1 MQLNNYNN
9 IFFIGI
15 GGSGMSALANYFVG
29 ENKRVKGYDKF
40 ESTNTNNLQS
50 KGVEIIYNDDIDEV
64 GIEYL
69 EPEKTLVIYTP
80 AIPKTSTLL
89 QYFMS
94 SGFVVL
100 KRAEALGLI
109 ANSSFCV
116 AIAGTHG
123 KTTTTSILGH
133 LLKSCDK
140 SATIFLGGISEN
152 YNSNLIA
159 NGKDIFVVE
168 ADEFDK
174 SFLTLKPNI
183 ACVTSIDADHLDI
196 YNGLDDLKDN
206 FNLFIKNIVPKGIL
220 ISNEDLEIG
229 GESFGFEST
238 SKYNIKNIN
247 LIDRGYNFDLFI
259 EDSLIQNFNFN
270 LPGKHNLSNA
280 LAAIVIAI
288 QLDCNIKD
296 LKLALDTFMGVKRRY
311 SFHINSKDLVYI
323 DDYAHHPEEINAI
336 YNSLLESYPDEN
348 YLVAFQPHLYSRT
361 RDFIEEFSN
370 SLSKFHT
377 VLLLDIYPA
386 RELPI
391 DGVTAD
397 WLLSKINCP
406 VKKIVKLE
414 DLNKEIDNCKMKIN
428 VTLGAGNI
436 GNEAL
441 KIKKKLLEYA
451 I

>member
-50 KGVEIIYNDDIDEV
+50 KGVETIYNDDIDEV

>member
-50 KGVEIIYNDDIDEV
+50 KGVETIYNDDIDEV

-220 ISNEDLEIG
+220 IANEDLEIG

>member
-391 DGVTAD
+391 DGVSAD

>member
-50 KGVEIIYNDDIDEV
+50 KGVETIYNDDIDEA

-336 YNSLLESYPDEN
+336 YNSLLESYPGEN

>member
-50 KGVEIIYNDDIDEV
+50 KGVETIYNDDIDEV

-100 KRAEALGLI
+100 KRAEALGII

-220 ISNEDLEIG
+220 IANEDLEIG

-296 LKLALDTFMGVKRRY
+296 LKLALDTFIGVKRRY

>member
-1 MQLNNYNN
+1 MKLNNYNN

-29 ENKRVKGYDKF
+29 ENKRVIGYDKF
-40 ESTNTNNLQS
+40 ESTNTNNLES
-50 KGVEIIYNDDIDEV
+50 KGVEIIYNDDIEEV

-80 AIPKTSTLL
+80 AIPKTSKLL
-89 QYFMS
+89 QYFIS

-133 LLKSCDK
+133 LLKSCNK

-159 NGKDIFVVE
+159 NGKDICVVE

-183 ACVTSIDADHLDI
+183 ACITSIDADHLDI

-206 FNLFIKNIVPKGIL
+206 FNLFIKNIAPTGAL
-220 ISNEDLEIG
+220 IANEDLEIG
-229 GESFGFEST
+229 GESFGFKST
-238 SKYNIKNIN
+238 SKYNIQNIN
-247 LIDRGYNFDLFI
+247 LHNGCYNFDVCMDG
-259 EDSLIQNFNFN
+259 EMTQNFKFK

-280 LAAIVIAI
+280 LAAIVIALK
-288 QLDCNIKD
+288 LDCKIED
-296 LKLALDTFMGVKRRY
+296 LKLGLSTFIGVKRRY

-336 YNSLLESYPDEN
+336 YNSLVESYPDEN

-361 RDFIEEFSN
+361 RDFIEEFSAA
-370 SLSKFHT
+370 LSKFHT

-391 DGVTAD
+391 DGVDAN
-397 WLLSKINCP
+397 WLLSKISSP
-406 VKKIVKLE
+406 VKKTVKLK
-414 DLNKEIDNCKMKIN
+414 DLDKQIYNCKMKIN

-441 KIKKKLLEYA
+441 KIKKQLLEYA

>member
-1 MQLNNYNN
+1 MKLDNYNN

-15 GGSGMSALANYFVG
+15 GGSGMSALANYFIG
-29 ENKRVKGYDKF
+29 ENKKVGGYDKF
-40 ESTNTNNLQS
+40 QSTNTNNLEFN
-50 KGVEIIYNDDIDEV
+50 GVSVIYKDNIEDV
-64 GIEYL
+64 ANEYL
-69 EPEKTLVIYTP
+69 DFRNTLVIYTP
-80 AIPKTSTLL
+80 AVPASSKLL
-89 QYFMS
+89 KYFIYND
-94 SGFVVL
+94 FKVI

-123 KTTTTSILGH
+123 KTTTTTILGH
-133 LLKSCDK
+133 LLKSCNK

-152 YNSNLIA
+152 YNSNLIV
-159 NGKDIFVVE
+159 NGKDICVVE

-183 ACVTSIDADHLDI
+183 ACITSIDADHLDI
-196 YNGLDDLKDN
+196 YNGLDDLKEN
-206 FNLFIKNIVPKGIL
+206 FNLFIKNIVSNGLL
-220 ISNEDLEIG
+220 IANENLDLKADK
-229 GESFGFEST
+229 FGFNSS

-247 LIDRGYNFDLFI
+247 LLDGVYNFDLFI
-259 EDSLIQNFNFN
+259 EGSLIQNFNFK

-280 LAAIVIAI
+280 LAAIVIAL
-288 QLDCNIKD
+288 QLDCNIND
-296 LKLALDTFMGVKRRY
+296 LKSALGTFIGVERRY
-311 SFHINSKDLVYI
+311 SFHINSKNLVYI

-336 YNSLLESYPDEN
+336 YNSLLESYPGEN

-361 RDFIEEFSN
+361 RDFIDEFSN
-370 SLSKFHT
+370 ALSKFHT
-377 VLLLDIYPA
+377 VLILEIYPA

-391 DGVTAD
+391 KGVNAD

-414 DLNKEIDNCKMKIN
+414 DLNKEINNCKMKIN
-428 VTLGAGNI
+428 VTLGAGSI

>member
-50 KGVEIIYNDDIDEV
+50 KGVETIYNDDIDEV

-100 KRAEALGLI
+100 KRAEALGII

-220 ISNEDLEIG
+220 IANEDLEIG

>member
-50 KGVEIIYNDDIDEV
+50 KGVETIYNDDIDEV

-220 ISNEDLEIG
+220 IANEDLEIG

-414 DLNKEIDNCKMKIN
+414 DLNKEIDNCEMKIN

>member
-50 KGVEIIYNDDIDEV
+50 KGVETIYNDDIDEV

-206 FNLFIKNIVPKGIL
+206 FNLFIKNIVPEGIL

>member
-336 YNSLLESYPDEN
+336 YNSLLESYPGEN

-414 DLNKEIDNCKMKIN
+414 DLNKEIANCKMKIN

>member
-50 KGVEIIYNDDIDEV
+50 KGVETIYNDDIDEV

-220 ISNEDLEIG
+220 IANEDLEIG

-296 LKLALDTFMGVKRRY
+296 LKLALDTFIGVKRRY

>member
-336 YNSLLESYPDEN
+336 YNSLLESYPGEN

>member
-1 MQLNNYNN
+1 MKLENYNN
-9 IFFIGI
+9 VFFIGI
-15 GGSGMSALANYFVG
+15 GGSGMSALANYFIG
-29 ENKRVKGYDKF
+29 EKKRVGGYDKF
-40 ESTNTNNLQS
+40 KSRNTNNLKS
-50 KGVEIIYNDDIDEV
+50 NAVSIIYNDNIKDV
-64 GIEYL
+64 ANEYL
-69 EPEKTLVIYTP
+69 NSSNTLVIYTP
-80 AIPKTSTLL
+80 AIPNSSKLL
-89 QYFMS
+89 KH
-94 SGFVVL
+94 FVSNNFKVL
-100 KRAEALGLI
+100 KRAEVLGII

-140 SATIFLGGISEN
+140 SATIFLGGISKN
-152 YNSNLIA
+152 YNSNLIV
-159 NGKDIFVVE
+159 NGKDICVVE

-183 ACVTSIDADHLDI
+183 ACITSIDADHLDI
-196 YNGLDDLKDN
+196 YSGLDDLKEN
-206 FNLFIKNIVPKGIL
+206 FDLFIKNIVPNGSL
-220 ISNEDLEIG
+220 IANENLEIKG
-229 GESFGFEST
+229 DKFGFNST

-247 LIDRGYNFDLFI
+247 LLSGGYNFDLFI

-288 QLDCNIKD
+288 KLDCNIED
-296 LKLALDTFMGVKRRY
+296 LKLALDTFNGVERRY

-336 YNSLLESYPDEN
+336 YDSLLESYPGDN

-361 RDFIEEFSN
+361 RDFIDEFSN
-370 SLSKFHT
+370 ALSKFHT
-377 VLLLDIYPA
+377 VLLLEIYPA

-391 DGVTAD
+391 EGVTAD

-406 VKKIVKLE
+406 IKKIVKLE
-414 DLNKEIDNCKMKIN
+414 DLNNEIDNCRMKIN

-441 KIKKKLLEYA
+441 KIKKKLLKYA

>member
-1 MQLNNYNN
+1 MELNKYSN

-15 GGSGMSALANYFVG
+15 GGSGMSALANYFVL
-29 ENKRVKGYDKF
+29 ENKSVSGYDKT
-40 ESTNTNNLQS
+40 ESVNTANLES
-50 KGVEIIYNDDIDEV
+50 KGVKIIYKDS
-64 GIEYL
+64 IEKLDSKYIVKD
-69 EPEKTLVIYTP
+69 KTLIIYTP
-80 AIPKTSTLL
+80 AIPN
-89 QYFMS
+89 S
-94 SGFVVL
+94 SKILDYYILNDFVVL
-100 KRAEALGLI
+100 KRSEALGLI

-133 LLKSCDK
+133 LLKSCNK

-159 NGKDIFVVE
+159 NGKDICVVE

-183 ACVTSIDADHLDI
+183 ACITSIDADHLDI

-206 FNLFIKNIVPKGIL
+206 FNLFIKNIAPTGAL
-220 ISNEDLEIG
+220 IANEDLEIG
-229 GESFGFEST
+229 GESFGFKST
-238 SKYNIKNIN
+238 SKYNIQNIN
-247 LIDRGYNFDLFI
+247 LHNGCYNFDVCMDG
-259 EDSLIQNFNFN
+259 EMTQNFKFK

-280 LAAIVIAI
+280 LAAIVIALK
-288 QLDCNIKD
+288 LDCKIED
-296 LKLALDTFMGVKRRY
+296 LKLGLSTFIGVKRRY

-336 YNSLLESYPDEN
+336 YNSLVESYPDEN

-361 RDFIEEFSN
+361 RDFIEEFSTA
-370 SLSKFHT
+370 LSKFHT

-391 DGVTAD
+391 DGVDAN
-397 WLLSKINCP
+397 WLLSKISSP
-406 VKKIVKLE
+406 VKKTVKLK
-414 DLNKEIDNCKMKIN
+414 DLDKQIYNCKMKIN

-441 KIKKKLLEYA
+441 KIKKQLLEYA

>member
-50 KGVEIIYNDDIDEV
+50 KGVEIIYNDDIDEA

-100 KRAEALGLI
+100 KRAEALGII

-220 ISNEDLEIG
+220 ISNERLR
-229 GESFGFEST
+229 
-238 SKYNIKNIN
+238 NW
-247 LIDRGYNFDLFI
+247 
-259 EDSLIQNFNFN
+259 
-270 LPGKHNLSNA
+270 
-280 LAAIVIAI
+280 
-288 QLDCNIKD
+288 
-296 LKLALDTFMGVKRRY
+296 RR
-311 SFHINSKDLVYI
+311 II
-323 DDYAHHPEEINAI
+323 WI
-336 YNSLLESYPDEN
+336 
-348 YLVAFQPHLYSRT
+348 
-361 RDFIEEFSN
+361 
-370 SLSKFHT
+370 
-377 VLLLDIYPA
+377 
-386 RELPI
+386 
-391 DGVTAD
+391 
-397 WLLSKINCP
+397 
-406 VKKIVKLE
+406 
-414 DLNKEIDNCKMKIN
+414 
-428 VTLGAGNI
+428 
-436 GNEAL
+436 
-441 KIKKKLLEYA
+441 
-451 I
+451 

>member
-50 KGVEIIYNDDIDEV
+50 KGVETIYNDDIDEV
-64 GIEYL
+64 GIEYS

-183 ACVTSIDADHLDI
+183 ACVTSIDADNLDI

-206 FNLFIKNIVPKGIL
+206 FNLFIKNIVPKGTL
-220 ISNEDLEIG
+220 IANEDLEIG

-296 LKLALDTFMGVKRRY
+296 LKLALDTFIGVKRRY

>member
-1 MQLNNYNN
+1 MKLNNYNN

-29 ENKRVKGYDKF
+29 ENKRVIGYDKF
-40 ESTNTNNLQS
+40 ESTNTNNLES
-50 KGVEIIYNDDIDEV
+50 KGVEIIYNDDIEEV

-80 AIPKTSTLL
+80 AIPKTSKLL
-89 QYFMS
+89 QYFIS

-133 LLKSCDK
+133 LLKSCNK

-152 YNSNLIA
+152 YNSNLIV
-159 NGKDIFVVE
+159 NGKDIYVVE

-183 ACVTSIDADHLDI
+183 ACITSIDADHLDI

-206 FNLFIKNIVPKGIL
+206 FNLFIKNIVPKGTL
-220 ISNEDLEIG
+220 IANEDLEIG

-238 SKYNIKNIN
+238 SKYTIQNIN
-247 LIDRGYNFDLFI
+247 LNNGCYNFDVCMDG
-259 EDSLIQNFNFN
+259 EMTQNFKFK

-280 LAAIVIAI
+280 LAAIVIALK
-288 QLDCNIKD
+288 LDCKIED
-296 LKLALDTFMGVKRRY
+296 LKLGLSTFIGVKRRY

-336 YNSLLESYPDEN
+336 YNSLVESYPHEN

-361 RDFIEEFSN
+361 RDFIEEFSAA
-370 SLSKFHT
+370 LSKFHT

-391 DGVTAD
+391 DGVDAN
-397 WLLSKINCP
+397 WLLSKISSP
-406 VKKIVKLE
+406 VKKTVKLK
-414 DLNKEIDNCKMKIN
+414 DLDKQIYNCKMKIN

-441 KIKKKLLEYA
+441 KIKKQLLEYA
-451 I
+451 N

>member
-50 KGVEIIYNDDIDEV
+50 KGVETIYNDDIDEV

-336 YNSLLESYPDEN
+336 YNSLLESYPGEN